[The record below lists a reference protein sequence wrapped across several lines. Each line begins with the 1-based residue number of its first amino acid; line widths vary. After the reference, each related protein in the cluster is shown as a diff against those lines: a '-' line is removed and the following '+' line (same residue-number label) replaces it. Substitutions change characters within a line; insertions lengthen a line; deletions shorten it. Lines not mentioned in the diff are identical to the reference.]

1 MYMYM
6 YMYTCVCIYVY
17 VYIYMY
23 IYVWYRWIVF
33 ATKASRKCVR
43 KYAKNCTSV
52 KIAAK
57 FLYDLLRRSLS
68 LSLSHALTHAPKHA
82 RTHTIPIQT
91 GGWGETPTRRA
102 CRGSCCL
109 DSLRQS
115 LTKTVQEGAGVRE
128 RTGRSR
134 LPASREVGSTS
145 REAWAGVF
153 LGHGG
158 FVCVY
163 IITMIYCFGRFGEL
177 ARP

>member
-1 MYMYM
+1 MYVYIYMYM

-68 LSLSHALTHAPKHA
+68 LSLSLMHS
-82 RTHTIPIQT
+82 RTHPSTPAPTQYRFKQAD
-91 GGWGETPTRRA
+91 GGRR
-102 CRGSCCL
+102 RH
-109 DSLRQS
+109 
-115 LTKTVQEGAGVRE
+115 VEHAGD
-128 RTGRSR
+128 
-134 LPASREVGSTS
+134 
-145 REAWAGVF
+145 
-153 LGHGG
+153 
-158 FVCVY
+158 
-163 IITMIYCFGRFGEL
+163 L
-177 ARP
+177 AVWIHFDKA